1 MSMVIEDIVPMG
13 SDDPNVVTAAITSVV
28 EQDLPFTQ
36 LGEGDTRVR
45 AVGHQAKQL
54 AQLVVGCCGQ
64 RHAEWLLSCASSLS
78 QSQQLTVQ

>member
-1 MSMVIEDIVPMG
+1 MSMVVEDIVPMG

-45 AVGHQAKQL
+45 TAGH
-54 AQLVVGCCGQ
+54 
-64 RHAEWLLSCASSLS
+64 
-78 QSQQLTVQ
+78 